1 MHLRFAGLAAGI
13 LLGLALTACGSDS
26 NGEGSVEKVPL
37 LAEVCVE
44 GRGQAA
50 GLIVRNLND
59 FEWGEVKFSLTK
71 GTRITS
77 KYTLERDSPSVWP
90 PESITQAEPFKLP
103 KNWIYRGRVA
113 GRPQEVLR
121 RLTFFSS
128 LTGAIIEI
136 EKPFEATWESNEP
149 VTACA

>member
-1 MHLRFAGLAAGI
+1 MHFPFAGLAAGV
-13 LLGLALTACGSDS
+13 LLLLVLTACGSNGGDS
-26 NGEGSVEKVPL
+26 ANKVPI

-44 GRGQAA
+44 GEGQAA
-50 GLIVRNLND
+50 TLIVRNLND

-77 KYTLERDSPSVWP
+77 EYTLERSAPSAWP
-90 PESITQAEPFKLP
+90 PDSVTPAEPFKLP
-103 KNWIYRGRVA
+103 KDWIYRGRVA

-128 LTGAIIEI
+128 LTGAIIKIGE
-136 EKPFEATWESNEP
+136 PFEATWESNAP

>member
-1 MHLRFAGLAAGI
+1 MHFPFAGLAAGV
-13 LLGLALTACGSDS
+13 LLVFALTACGS
-26 NGEGSVEKVPL
+26 NGDSVEKVPI

-59 FEWGEVKFSLTK
+59 FEWGEVKFLLTK

-77 KYTLERDSPSVWP
+77 EYTLERNSPSVWP
-90 PESITQAEPFKLP
+90 PESVQPAEAFKLP
-103 KNWIYRGRVA
+103 KNWIYRGKVA

-128 LTGAIIEI
+128 LTGAIIKIGE
-136 EKPFEATWESNEP
+136 PFEATWESNEP

>member
-1 MHLRFAGLAAGI
+1 MHFPFAGLAAAV
-13 LLGLALTACGSDS
+13 LLVFALTACRS
-26 NGEGSVEKVPL
+26 NGGDSANKVPI

-44 GRGQAA
+44 GEGQAA
-50 GLIVRNLND
+50 TLIVRNLND

-77 KYTLERDSPSVWP
+77 EYTLERNAPSAWP
-90 PESITQAEPFKLP
+90 PDSVTPAEPFKLP
-103 KNWIYRGRVA
+103 KDWIYRGRVA

-128 LTGAIIEI
+128 LTGAIIKIGE
-136 EKPFEATWESNEP
+136 PFEATWESNAP

>member
-1 MHLRFAGLAAGI
+1 MHFPLGRLTIGV
-13 LLGLALTACGSDS
+13 LLVLALAACGSDS
-26 NGEGSVEKVPL
+26 NESSMEKVPI

-59 FEWGEVKFSLTK
+59 FEWGEVKFKLTK

-77 KYTLERDSPSVWP
+77 EYTLERDSPSVWP
-90 PESITQAEPFKLP
+90 PESVKQAEAFKLP

-136 EKPFEATWESNEP
+136 GEPFKATWESNEP

>member
-1 MHLRFAGLAAGI
+1 MHFPFAGLAAG
-13 LLGLALTACGSDS
+13 LLLVFALTACGSGS
-26 NGEGSVEKVPL
+26 NGDSVEKVPI

-44 GRGQAA
+44 GKGQAA

-59 FEWGEVKFSLTK
+59 FEWGEVKFLLTK

-77 KYTLERDSPSVWP
+77 EYTLERNSPSVWP
-90 PESITQAEPFKLP
+90 PESVQPAEAFKLP
-103 KNWIYRGRVA
+103 KNWIYRGKVA

-128 LTGAIIEI
+128 LTGAIIKIGE
-136 EKPFEATWESNEP
+136 PFEATWESNEP